1 MARSVAG
8 AASRLGGVAV
18 LAPGPAGAPTP
29 DGLFDV
35 QGIGEDGAALHWPDA
50 VTVDGVVVVDHLTD
64 AVEDLLTGAAVP
76 AASYL
81 WPKSDVPGSKWRR
94 LPVGT
99 GGSSPQLSPYVPVS
113 EVAARHRHRGF
124 GFTGYLL
131 VLAGPDMA
139 EDLPAP
145 AAWLSAAFHESDVVV
160 VADGTA
166 TAWRGRAL
174 RGRTSVD
181 TRMDLW
187 RLMAHAAVCVDLA
200 PGPLIARE
208 CIEALR
214 LGTPIVVPDAAEPA
228 ATYAHESGGATFAD
242 PAELIAA
249 VDRLSPA
256 TARATSSDSGRRY
269 ADAAFGDPERLV
281 GQLQALAEI

>member
-8 AASRLGGVAV
+8 AASRLGAVVV
-18 LAPGPAGAPTP
+18 LAPGKAGTQTP

-35 QGIGEDGAALHWPDA
+35 EGFGRGHDLRWPDA
-50 VTVDGVVVVDHLTD
+50 VPRNALVIIDDLTEAVD
-64 AVEDLLTGAAVP
+64 DLLVRAGVP

-81 WPKSDVPGSKWRR
+81 SPATQNPKWRW
-94 LPVGT
+94 LPVGRPDR
-99 GGSSPQLSPYVPVS
+99 SPILSPYVPVS
-113 EVAARHRHRGF
+113 EVATRHRHRGF

-131 VLAGPDMA
+131 VLAGASEMGD
-139 EDLPAP
+139 ELPA
-145 AAWLSAAFHESDVVV
+145 AVAWLSAAFHDCDIVVV
-160 VADGTA
+160 ENGIAA
-166 TAWRGRAL
+166 AWRGRAL

-187 RLMAHAAVCVDLA
+187 RLLAHAAVCVDLD

-214 LGTPIVVPDAAEPA
+214 LGTPIVVPEVAGPA
-228 ATYAHESGGATFAD
+228 ATHARASGGATFAD
-242 PAELIAA
+242 AAELITAVGALSSTTTRAA
-249 VDRLSPA
+249 V
-256 TARATSSDSGRRY
+256 SDSGRRY

-281 GQLQALAEI
+281 GQLKALLR